1 MPRGR
6 PVTVQLPRDE
16 KGDPCEALRPK
27 LTMNPL
33 TQRVFQCISDRAL
46 NSSTELP
53 DTEPELAATLEPNPN
68 LMAQCTPA
76 LTSVQV

>member
-1 MPRGR
+1 MASCDC
-6 PVTVQLPRDE
+6 TVPRDE
-16 KGDPCEALRPK
+16 NGEPCEVLQPK

-33 TQRVFQCISDRAL
+33 TQRVFQCITDRAL
-46 NSSTELP
+46 HSSTEIP
-53 DTEPELAATLEPNPN
+53 VIEPELAATLEPNPN

>member
-1 MPRGR
+1 
-6 PVTVQLPRDE
+6 
-16 KGDPCEALRPK
+16 
-27 LTMNPL
+27 MNPL

-53 DTEPELAATLEPNPN
+53 DTESELAATLEPNPN